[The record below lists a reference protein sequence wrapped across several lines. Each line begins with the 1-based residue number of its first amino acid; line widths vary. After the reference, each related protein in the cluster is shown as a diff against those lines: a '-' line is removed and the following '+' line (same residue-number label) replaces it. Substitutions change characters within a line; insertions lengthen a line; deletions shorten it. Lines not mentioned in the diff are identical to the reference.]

1 MIHVFPIDPT
11 ANLDQVL
18 QRQDEREQAARLTI
32 GNEYLEMVE
41 RIAEATP
48 PNLQE
53 MVARQL
59 TQLNCMA
66 VPALADAAAISLQGD
81 QYRAYTTV
89 TQSIQASRHQA
100 CDFFVTGPGG
110 TGKSF
115 LLKSLQ
121 HWCDTSRNSSLL
133 LASTGTVALQ
143 PEILTGTR
151 YNQPFGNMHVVV
163 FGDLPEMGSKN
174 NSLVCCKHEN
184 CTTSSCIYD
193 IAWGP
198 HDCNYISWNAA
209 VCTYPHFVS
218 DDSAE
223 TSHMSCN
230 WNAVICTYPHSLK
243 EGAPRY
249 VLPLIYV

>member
-1 MIHVFPIDPT
+1 MAFTGDMPQQAANSGALQCEDWVSDMLLPKESSHGFRTEISTSFMLDP
-11 ANLDQVL
+11 LPDQVL

-81 QYRAYTTV
+81 QY
-89 TQSIQASRHQA
+89 
-100 CDFFVTGPGG
+100 P
-110 TGKSF
+110 
-115 LLKSLQ
+115 
-121 HWCDTSRNSSLL
+121 
-133 LASTGTVALQ
+133 
-143 PEILTGTR
+143 
-151 YNQPFGNMHVVV
+151 
-163 FGDLPEMGSKN
+163 
-174 NSLVCCKHEN
+174 
-184 CTTSSCIYD
+184 
-193 IAWGP
+193 
-198 HDCNYISWNAA
+198 

-243 EGAPRY
+243 EGAPRCDGD
-249 VLPLIYV
+249 PETTA